1 MNYIAKNTYLQLATQ
16 AATDEQKNF
25 VATAIQFRIN
35 NSSKCSNC
43 CGPRVG
49 APRSSAMNLIH
60 CIIHKNFFNL

>member
-49 APRSSAMNLIH
+49 APRSSAM
-60 CIIHKNFFNL
+60 